1 MSSGDCEATRGPSS
15 LQPTQGSPQMCT
27 NVGKT
32 GGNMTQNRLGV
43 RKGKNI
49 GAQSEQRGQDWTQ
62 WGSEARGLPHFST
75 TLDPS
80 PVPDPQVPEPHS

>member
-49 GAQSEQRGQDWTQ
+49 GHRVNREDGIGPSGGVRQEVSLT
-62 WGSEARGLPHFST
+62 SLP
-75 TLDPS
+75 P
-80 PVPDPQVPEPHS
+80 